1 PVLDELIDL
10 TVAVAAFLDVAFGVR
25 VLLDESGI
33 DPVRLQYARGL
44 LVDELQYGGP
54 LGAHC
59 ATHLALIRMRQ
70 GGECVLLTQTGER
83 GDRTGSARR
92 SWPAARPLNGSSR
105 TSPNHV
111 PSRFFSC
118 TSCWFAGLAD
128 SSCTAREEC
137 DVGQKTPCF
146 SGTRM
151 SAS

>member
-1 PVLDELIDL
+1 DLNDGDLASAIVSQLVGPVLDELIDL

-59 ATHLALIRMRQ
+59 STHLALIRMWE

-111 PSRFFSC
+111 LP
-118 TSCWFAGLAD
+118 D
-128 SSCTAREEC
+128 SSHALPAGSR
-137 DVGQKTPCF
+137 
-146 SGTRM
+146 
-151 SAS
+151 